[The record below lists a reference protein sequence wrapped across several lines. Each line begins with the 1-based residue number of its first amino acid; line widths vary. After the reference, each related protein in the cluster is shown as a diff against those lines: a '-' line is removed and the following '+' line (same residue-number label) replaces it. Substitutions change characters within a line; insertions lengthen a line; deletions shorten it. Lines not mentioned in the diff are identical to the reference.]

1 MTEMSYYTV
10 LFGVSRAIGCMSQLI
25 WSRALGFALERPK
38 SHSTEG
44 FMKLAKAAAKAK
56 AA

>member
-1 MTEMSYYTV
+1 MSEMAYYTV
-10 LFGVSRAIGCMSQLI
+10 MFGVSRALGCMSQLI
-25 WSRALGFALERPK
+25 WDRAMGLPLERPK

-44 FMKLAKAAAKAK
+44 LMKLAQDAKAK